1 MNDLILHHYPGS
13 PFSEK
18 VRLILGY
25 KQLAWRSVHIPVV
38 MPKPDLL
45 ALTGGYRR
53 TPVLQ
58 VGADVYCDTA
68 LIARVI
74 DRLNPEP
81 PIYPGDSAGTA
92 DLLAMWADT
101 TLFWTAIAYTMQ
113 PAGAAE
119 VFRGT
124 PPEALKAFA
133 ADRATFAPNI
143 RRPTPADAA
152 AALRQ
157 SLAWLEQ
164 HLQAQAARGRGGDG
178 DRGGP
183 HMAGSQC
190 SMADFAVAHPLWFVL
205 RAPSLA
211 AVLDDH
217 PLVTGWLR
225 HMLALG
231 HGRPMRMS
239 SAEALAVA
247 HEVAAAGRH
256 APVSVQAGQG
266 FEPGDSV
273 TVTPLDYGCD
283 PSPGRLVG
291 LHDMSVTLERVDEVA
306 GCVHVHFPR
315 MHYQIRKASSP

>member
-1 MNDLILHHYPGS
+1 MNDLILHHYPSS

-74 DRLNPEP
+74 DRLVPEP
-81 PIYPGDSAGTA
+81 PVYPEASAGTA
-92 DLLAMWADT
+92 DLLAMWADS
-101 TLFWTAIAYTMQ
+101 TLFWTAVAYTLQ

-124 PPEALKAFA
+124 APEALRAFA
-133 ADRATFAPNI
+133 ADRATFAPNV
-143 RRPTPADAA
+143 RRPTPVDAA

-164 HLQAQAARGRGGDG
+164 HLQSQTVLGQPGDG
-178 DRGGP
+178 GL
-183 HMAGSQC
+183 HMTGSQR
-190 SMADFAVAHPLWFVL
+190 SIADFAVAHPLWFVR

-211 AVLDDH
+211 AVLDDY
-217 PLVTGWLR
+217 PLVSRWLG

-231 HGRPMRMS
+231 QGRPMRMS

-247 HEVAAAGRH
+247 HEVASAGRH
-256 APVSVQAGQG
+256 APVSVQAGHG
-266 FEPGDSV
+266 FEPGDPV

-291 LHDMSVTLERVDEVA
+291 LDDASVTLERVDEAA

-315 MHYQIRKASSP
+315 LHYQIRKASSP

>member
-1 MNDLILHHYPGS
+1 MNDLILHRDPGS

-18 VRLILGY
+18 VRLILGH
-25 KQLAWRSVHIPVV
+25 KRLAWRSVHIPMV

-68 LIARVI
+68 LIACVI

-81 PIYPGDSAGTA
+81 PIYPRATAGTA
-92 DLLAMWADT
+92 ELLAMWADT
-101 TLFWTAIAYTMQ
+101 TLFWTAIAYTLQ
-113 PAGAAE
+113 PAVAAE
-119 VFRGT
+119 VFRGA

-143 RRPTPADAA
+143 RRPTPVDAE

-164 HLQAQAARGRGGDG
+164 HLLAQAARGRADDDAGLN
-178 DRGGP
+178 
-183 HMAGSQC
+183 MAGSQR
-190 SMADFAVAHPLWFVL
+190 SIADFAVAHPLWFVL

-211 AVLDDH
+211 TVLDEH
-217 PLVTGWLR
+217 PLVSRWLR
-225 HMLALG
+225 SMLALG
-231 HGRPMRMS
+231 QGRPMRMS
-239 SAEALAVA
+239 SEEALAVA
-247 HEVAAAGRH
+247 HEVASAGRH
-256 APVSVQAGQG
+256 ALVSVQAGHG
-266 FEPGDSV
+266 FEPGESV
-273 TVTPLDYGCD
+273 TVTPIDYGCD

-291 LHDMSVTLERVDEVA
+291 LDGASVTLERVDEAA
-306 GCVHVHFPR
+306 GRVHVHFPR
-315 MHYQIRKASSP
+315 MHYQIRKANSP